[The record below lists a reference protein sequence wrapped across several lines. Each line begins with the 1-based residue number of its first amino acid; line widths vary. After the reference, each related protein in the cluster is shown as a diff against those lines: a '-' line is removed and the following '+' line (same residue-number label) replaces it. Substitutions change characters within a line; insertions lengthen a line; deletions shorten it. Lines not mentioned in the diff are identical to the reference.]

1 MIRIPVTPEELTRLI
16 EEEAPGW
23 SKRAAERTKQAR
35 RLERFTGPGIW
46 SEVKGVYMRLQ
57 HHKCAYCERPMAES
71 PEAKLEYDVEHFRP
85 KSRVTPWPD
94 EDTAKRLRIRY
105 KVRSGAARGYPL
117 LAHDPRNYAVT
128 CKVCNSPLKADHF
141 PIDGRPVHSGS
152 DITKLDAREKP
163 LLLFP
168 LGAEGPAPE
177 ELLTF
182 KGIVPVPAKRGGY
195 ARKRARVSIDFFRLH
210 LRGELN
216 TGRAHCLV
224 LLSGTSS
231 SWREW
236 ERPDNAAMRKR
247 SSSALDRSISL
258 SRGVPEPSWTSMHAT
273 PRQRRPITARR
284 MRWWLARS
292 PVCMGRLWEAMSR
305 ACNEWT
311 EGGAKTWKVR

>member
-35 RLERFTGPGIW
+35 RLQRFTGPGIW
-46 SEVKGVYMRLQ
+46 SEVKGVYMKLQ

-141 PIDGRPVHSGS
+141 PIDGKPARSGS
-152 DITKLDAREKP
+152 ARSSM
-163 LLLFP
+163 
-168 LGAEGPAPE
+168 
-177 ELLTF
+177 
-182 KGIVPVPAKRGGY
+182 RG
-195 ARKRARVSIDFFRLH
+195 RSH
-210 LRGELN
+210 
-216 TGRAHCLV
+216 
-224 LLSGTSS
+224 SS
-231 SWREW
+231 SFPWGW
-236 ERPDNAAMRKR
+236 SGPPPR
-247 SSSALDRSISL
+247 SSS
-258 SRGVPEPSWTSMHAT
+258 P
-273 PRQRRPITARR
+273 
-284 MRWWLARS
+284 
-292 PVCMGRLWEAMSR
+292 SR
-305 ACNEWT
+305 ALSPCRRSVAGMPGN
-311 EGGAKTWKVR
+311 GHG

>member
-46 SEVKGVYMRLQ
+46 GEVKGVYMKLQ

-94 EDTAKRLRIRY
+94 QDTAKRLRIRY

-141 PIDGRPVHSGS
+141 PIDGRPAHSGS

-168 LGAEGPAPE
+168 LGVEGSAPE

-224 LLSGTSS
+224 LLWDKLQLARMGT
-231 SWREW
+231 
-236 ERPDNAAMRKR
+236 P
-247 SSSALDRSISL
+247 
-258 SRGVPEPSWTSMHAT
+258 G
-273 PRQRRPITARR
+273 QRRDAEEVLERTRQGDFPFAGCARAFLDLHARDPETAEAYYRAAHA
-284 MRWWLARS
+284 LVARKE
-292 PVCMGRLWEAMSR
+292 PGLYGKAP
-305 ACNEWT
+305 
-311 EGGAKTWKVR
+311 GGHVTSV